1 MWTDRP
7 GKILFFSRDHAL
19 PTTPT
24 DMADTSFQ
32 ALICAVEAAKRL
44 PGGPCGAA
52 AQRDV
57 YVVTME
63 RILSYVVNPYYNTV
77 VTSLAD
83 VRPYF
88 MDPKLMIAKVL
99 TERLTRRSSHG
110 IVGDNTSPNTVAQR
124 LNAIIYVIRHWPALN
139 LPVEIRDE
147 YFAAFTAAK
156 AAAAAA
162 ALAAPAPA

>member
-1 MWTDRP
+1 
-7 GKILFFSRDHAL
+7 
-19 PTTPT
+19 
-24 DMADTSFQ
+24 MADTSFQ

-63 RILSYVVNPYYNTV
+63 RILSYVVNPYYSTV